1 MSELFETAIVEKR
14 NVLNE
19 LRSNNMTLQELRFF
33 SIYLS
38 KINPW
43 DKSTRVVRFPLD
55 DFRRIMGLGYDMNI
69 THFKYTI
76 RHILQQIVEIP
87 NEKGSGY
94 TAFQLFKR
102 AKIEKNEQNEWY
114 VEFDAHDDALPLM
127 FDFKNRYFKY
137 ELWNALRL
145 KSTNQVRMYEI
156 LKQYEGVGKR
166 ELTVKEIR
174 ELLGISAKEYDRWER
189 FRVRVLDSCQQALK
203 ETTDICYTYERG
215 RVGKG
220 GKWLSIIFYI
230 EKNENY
236 VDKLTLE
243 EFITQQPK
251 PEPLALTVQS
261 EDGTNQLS
269 FTDIQKNLDNT
280 ANIEAEFVDGT
291 DIISQLCKVC
301 NYEFTRENIQ
311 SAYKFA
317 KTFIHD
323 KSMKIYFEQTYLKL
337 LEIEKKRKIRDR
349 FSYFYQI
356 ICSDAE
362 RQRKEQQDK
371 ERVIGYKP
379 TYDIAEYES
388 TSIIDELDDE
398 DDDLLQIES

>member
-87 NEKGSGY
+87 NENGSGY
-94 TAFQLFKR
+94 TAFQLFKK

-156 LKQYEGVGKR
+156 LKQYEGLGKR
-166 ELTVKEIR
+166 EMTVKELR

-220 GKWLSIIFYI
+220 GKWLSIIFHI

-251 PEPLALTVQS
+251 PNPLTLTDQS

-269 FTDIQKNLDNT
+269 FTDIQK
-280 ANIEAEFVDGT
+280 
-291 DIISQLCKVC
+291 K
-301 NYEFTRENIQ
+301 YR
-311 SAYKFA
+311 
-317 KTFIHD
+317 
-323 KSMKIYFEQTYLKL
+323 
-337 LEIEKKRKIRDR
+337 
-349 FSYFYQI
+349 
-356 ICSDAE
+356 
-362 RQRKEQQDK
+362 
-371 ERVIGYKP
+371 
-379 TYDIAEYES
+379 
-388 TSIIDELDDE
+388 
-398 DDDLLQIES
+398 